1 MRLLDVLRPVLAAWR
16 WPAPGAGRHP
26 KARARLAALDLRV
39 APEARQQNVVAE
51 LAPPPDGESGRDLDT
66 TTVRGRSGRD
76 IRFDDAGR
84 RWERVFEVPKDRRRI
99 AQHEAVQRFAQ
110 WLREEGYDGWHSA
123 ADVLGFY
130 RWWAQVA
137 SVEEMCPEQLWE
149 RLASAPGVVRER
161 LRIAS
166 TTDPD
171 MVRLRK
177 RLERQPE
184 GSKRRPTL
192 YRIASEMEM
201 ELAARESATATR
213 VRTSKTGS
221 RSRQPARIS
230 AEPKPSRH
238 ERAAA

>member
-1 MRLLDVLRPVLAAWR
+1 MRLLDVLRPAVAALR
-16 WPAPGAGRHP
+16 RRHSVS
-26 KARARLAALDLRV
+26 RLAALDLRPV
-39 APEARQQNVVAE
+39 VADLAPDACGHPKAPEE
-51 LAPPPDGESGRDLDT
+51 TPPI
-66 TTVRGRSGRD
+66 RGRSGRD

-99 AQHEAVQRFAQ
+99 APHEAVQRFAQ

-137 SVEEMCPEQLWE
+137 AVEEMCPEQLWE

-177 RLERQPE
+177 RLARQPE
-184 GSKRRPTL
+184 GSKQRPTL

-201 ELAARESATATR
+201 EMAAREAVAATR
-213 VRTSKTGS
+213 G
-221 RSRQPARIS
+221 RSGKPDRAQPRSIS
-230 AEPKPSRH
+230 ETR
-238 ERAAA
+238 RCAA